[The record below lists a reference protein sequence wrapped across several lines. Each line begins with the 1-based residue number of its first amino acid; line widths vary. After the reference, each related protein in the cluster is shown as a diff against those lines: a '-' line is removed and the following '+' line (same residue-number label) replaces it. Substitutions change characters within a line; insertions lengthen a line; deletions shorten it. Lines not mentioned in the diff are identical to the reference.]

1 MPFTYTRKIRFQ
13 DTDAAGVAYFANLL
27 AICHEAYEESLCK
40 SGINIKSFF
49 SNSDVAIPIVHASVD
64 FLRPMYCG
72 DIIIIFLMPQYLTS
86 NKFAI
91 NYKVFTPNQEV
102 VANALTRH
110 VCINAINRSR
120 KELPRDIIDWL
131 NDWGETEAKL

>member
-13 DTDAAGVAYFANLL
+13 DTDAAGVVYFANLL
-27 AICHEAYEESLCK
+27 AICHEAYEESLSK

-49 SNSDVAIPIVHASVD
+49 SNSDVAIPIIHASVD
-64 FLRPMYCG
+64 FFRPMCCG
-72 DIIIIFLMPQYLTS
+72 DIIILFLIPQYLTS

-91 NYKVFTPNQEV
+91 NYKIFTPTQEV
-102 VANALTRH
+102 IAKALTRH
-110 VCINAINRSR
+110 VCIDSINRTR
-120 KELPRDIIDWL
+120 KELPRDLIDWL